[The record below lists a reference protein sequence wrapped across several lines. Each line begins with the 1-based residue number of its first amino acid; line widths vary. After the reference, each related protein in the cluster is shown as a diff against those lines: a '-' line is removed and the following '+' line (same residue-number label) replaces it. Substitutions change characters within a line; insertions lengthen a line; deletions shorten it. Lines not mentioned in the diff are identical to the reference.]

1 MYGTDVKEMEY
12 GTELKEGEMK
22 FTCLGPEGNTDDK
35 SHNVTTGN
43 ESSMILHLEYGEF
56 DMLFTGDVEKE
67 GEERLTEVLD
77 VIQEEKKITWEILKT
92 AHHGSKN
99 STTETFLQTVYPQ
112 YAWIS
117 AGRKNRYGHPHDLTL
132 KRLEKSGAKIY
143 STQDN
148 GAVAVTVRK
157 KTMWIHGGKQLNL
170 KSEFS
175 ILLRGEEDGREPMK
189 TLNEDIKT
197 GNFKPVYL
205 LYGEE
210 AYLKKQYRDRI
221 TKAIFPDGDTV
232 NYAYYEGKGIN
243 PGELIDLAE
252 TMPFFADRRLIV
264 IENSGFF
271 KNASPE
277 LADYIKT
284 MPDTA
289 CFLFVENEA
298 DKRGKMYK
306 AVKSKG
312 RVVEMARQDEKT
324 LLYWVAGNV
333 KKEGYKIKEQT
344 ARYLLSTTGTDME
357 NLEKEL
363 EKLFCYCMG
372 KEEIE
377 VRDIEA
383 ICTTQIT
390 NKIFEMVEAVA
401 VRNQKKALDYYY
413 DLLALKEPP
422 MRILYLLTRQFKLLL
437 EVKDLAG
444 KRYDK
449 AAIAKTVGLHP
460 FVAGKYMQQCRTFE
474 KKELRSILEDAV
486 DTEELVKTGRLNDVM
501 SVELFIVKYSAA

>member
-1 MYGTDVKEMEY
+1 
-12 GTELKEGEMK
+12 MK
-22 FTCLGPEGNTDDK
+22 
-35 SHNVTTGN
+35 S
-43 ESSMILHLEYGEF
+43 
-56 DMLFTGDVEKE
+56 
-67 GEERLTEVLD
+67 
-77 VIQEEKKITWEILKT
+77 
-92 AHHGSKN
+92 
-99 STTETFLQTVYPQ
+99 
-112 YAWIS
+112 
-117 AGRKNRYGHPHDLTL
+117 
-132 KRLEKSGAKIY
+132 
-143 STQDN
+143 
-148 GAVAVTVRK
+148 
-157 KTMWIHGGKQLNL
+157 
-170 KSEFS
+170 
-175 ILLRGEEDGREPMK
+175 
-189 TLNEDIKT
+189 LNEDIKT

-210 AYLKKQYRDRI
+210 AYLKKQYKDKI

-252 TMPFFADRRLIV
+252 TMPFFAKRRLIV
-264 IENSGFF
+264 VENSGFF
-271 KNASPE
+271 KNACPE

-289 CFLFVENEA
+289 CFVFVENEA

-312 RVVEMARQDEKT
+312 RIVEMNRQDEKT
-324 LLYWVAGNV
+324 LLYWIAGNV
-333 KKEGYKIKEQT
+333 KREGYKIREQT

-357 NLEKEL
+357 NLEQEL
-363 EKLFCYCMG
+363 EKLFSYCMG

-377 VRDIEA
+377 IEDIEA
-383 ICTTQIT
+383 ICTTQ
-390 NKIFEMVEAVA
+390 M
-401 VRNQKKALDYYY
+401 KALDYYY

-449 AAIAKTVGLHP
+449 ASIAKTVGLHP

-474 KKELRSILEDAV
+474 KQELRAILEEAA
-486 DTEELVKTGRLNDVM
+486 DTEEMVKTGRLNDVM